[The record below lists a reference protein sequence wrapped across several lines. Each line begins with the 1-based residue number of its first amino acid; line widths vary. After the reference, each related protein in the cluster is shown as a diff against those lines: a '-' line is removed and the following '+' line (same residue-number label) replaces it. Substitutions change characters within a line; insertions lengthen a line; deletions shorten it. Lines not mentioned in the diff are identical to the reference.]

1 MICFAASHMV
11 FSVTILCEPVQPPPP
26 PKPEPIITTC
36 VDSRTDER
44 YTVRGEDVIDS
55 GITTSGIWVRFKDT
69 DGVVR
74 MMQGS
79 DAAHVKCKTVLT
91 PRQ

>member
-11 FSVTILCEPVQPPPP
+11 FSVTILCEPVPPPP
-26 PKPEPIITTC
+26 PKPDPIVTTC
-36 VDSRTDER
+36 VDSRTSET
-44 YTVRGEDVIDS
+44 YTVRGEDVLDS
-55 GITTSGIWVRFKDT
+55 GIASSGIWVKFVDT

>member
-1 MICFAASHMV
+1 MICFSAA
-11 FSVTILCEPVQPPPP
+11 FGPLLGATILCEPVPPPP
-26 PKPEPIITTC
+26 PKPDPIVTTC
-36 VDSRTDER
+36 VDSRTSET
-44 YTVRGEDVIDS
+44 YTVRGEDVLDS
-55 GITTSGIWVRFKDT
+55 GITSSGIWVKFVDT
-69 DGVVR
+69 NGVVR